1 MWSRAE
7 PSRSA
12 GWLTARR
19 PTLSHPPGLLARLM
33 AGLAWLGTSEA
44 LGGGAL
50 GFSRKVHRWPSGK
63 HLSSRTK
70 GVAAT
75 ARGGG
80 GAVRRPA
87 QCTRVRTSL
96 VSERKG
102 GGGRPVMPANG
113 RERRLLQAAGALPGV
128 VLAHALPS
136 RLPCTA
142 MVIQKEKAPT
152 TDELSTQ
159 SVLISLSRMIGCAE
173 PKSKQAR

>member
-1 MWSRAE
+1 
-7 PSRSA
+7 
-12 GWLTARR
+12 
-19 PTLSHPPGLLARLM
+19 
-33 AGLAWLGTSEA
+33 
-44 LGGGAL
+44 
-50 GFSRKVHRWPSGK
+50 
-63 HLSSRTK
+63 
-70 GVAAT
+70 
-75 ARGGG
+75 
-80 GAVRRPA
+80 
-87 QCTRVRTSL
+87 
-96 VSERKG
+96 
-102 GGGRPVMPANG
+102 MPANG